1 MIKSNVLKETVYPDG
16 FTDEDKAEFDILY
29 AQANLIHADIA
40 KDNPYII
47 YISVVA
53 YIRSKKGLTDTFTD
67 EQLLKIKESYKLESK
82 IIECKEPADSYLYD
96 KDNNPIYFPSKLEI
110 TCDEKKD
117 KVILEA

>member
-16 FTDEDKAEFDILY
+16 FNDEDKAEFDILY
-29 AQANLIHADIA
+29 AQAKLIHPEVER
-40 KDNPYII
+40 DNPYII